1 MKSMC
6 VFIVA
11 NAIMIIHTSA
21 IALEVKGMQVDVNI
35 KMQAPSGCAEIRS
48 WHGDQIDMDGMR
60 RDQMHRGLDIV
71 APLGTPVIAAAP
83 GKVIYKDKQGAGG
96 NSLMIW
102 HGQDVHGNHT
112 ISYHSH
118 FNEFKVDKDA
128 IVKRGDVIGT
138 LGATGS
144 NMPRS
149 GTPHLHFEVL
159 IYPDAD
165 FKYWF
170 TGFLRGFTTVSPNYF
185 GYPITRAVGTKITI
199 PVHYPVWDK
208 TLDYGDGDWLDKKI
222 FTGFT
227 FPLVCAEAGK

>member
-1 MKSMC
+1 MKNNYS
-6 VFIVA
+6 FIA
-11 NAIMIIHTSA
+11 LSILIMSHNTIW
-21 IALEVKGMQVDVNI
+21 ALEVKGMQVDFSI
-35 KMQAPSGCAEIRS
+35 KMQAPKGCAEIKS
-48 WHGDQIDMDGMR
+48 WHGDFSDMDGTK

-83 GKVIYKDKQGAGG
+83 GKVIYKDKQAAGG

-102 HGQDVHGNHT
+102 HGQDAHGNHI
-112 ISYHSH
+112 ISYYAHLG
-118 FNEFKVDKDA
+118 EFKTDKDA
-128 IVKRGDVIGT
+128 NIKRGDVIGT
-138 LGATGS
+138 LGATGN

-159 IYPDAD
+159 IYPDAE

-185 GYPITRAVGTKITI
+185 SYPITKVAGSMVTVPT
-199 PVHYPVWDK
+199 HYPVWDK
-208 TLDYGDGDWLDKKI
+208 AVNYGDTNWLEEKT

-227 FPLVCAEAGK
+227 FPLVCEGVKK

>member
-1 MKSMC
+1 MKS
-6 VFIVA
+6 VWFFIAASVLMT
-11 NAIMIIHTSA
+11 IQTDA
-21 IALEVKGMQVDVNI
+21 IALEVKGMQVDVNF
-35 KMQAPSGCAEIRS
+35 KMQAPSGCAEIKS
-48 WHGDQIDMDGMR
+48 WHGDQIDMDGTR

-83 GKVIYKDKQGAGG
+83 GKVIYKDKQGPGG
-96 NSLMIW
+96 NSLMVW

-118 FNEFKVDKDA
+118 FDEFKVGNDA

-159 IYPDAD
+159 IYPDAE

-185 GYPITRAVGTKITI
+185 SYPIAQVTGSKINV
-199 PVHYPVWDK
+199 PVHYPVFVK
-208 TLDYGDGDWLDKKI
+208 TLDYGDGDWINKNI

-227 FPLVCAEAGK
+227 FPLGCSEAKK